1 MKLRKRFGVF
11 LICAVLAVQIV
22 GCGNSDNSQ
31 NNRVQSGSPEIKS
44 EQGGIGGN
52 SDEPA
57 QPTENAE
64 TENIEK
70 DTDGNQILIAYFTAG
85 ENSDV
90 DAEVVTDG
98 FTVSEREVAEAA
110 GDVTDWLR
118 GLGY

>member
-1 MKLRKRFGVF
+1 MKVRKRFGVF
-11 LICAVLAVQIV
+11 LIGAVLAAQIV

-31 NNRVQSGSPEIKS
+31 NNRVRSDSSEVKS
-44 EQGGIGGN
+44 ELGGINGN
-52 SDEPA
+52 FDEPA
-57 QPTENAE
+57 RPTENAG
-64 TENIEK
+64 TGNTEK
-70 DTDGNQILIAYFTAG
+70 DTDGNRILIAYFTAG

-110 GDVTDWLR
+110 DDVTDWLR